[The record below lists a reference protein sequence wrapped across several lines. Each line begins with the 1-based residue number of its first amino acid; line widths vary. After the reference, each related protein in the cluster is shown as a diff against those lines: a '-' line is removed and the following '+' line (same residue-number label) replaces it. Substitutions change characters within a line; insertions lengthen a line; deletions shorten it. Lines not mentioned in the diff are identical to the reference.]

1 MQHYEPLRL
10 LRKTARALRLSDSAL
25 SQYELLLSYT
35 KAIDWQSGNL
45 CICWMSVQ
53 KVAEKLGKSVRQVQ
67 YNNKQLMQ
75 ASLIAFRDSAN
86 YRRCGQRNKA
96 GVIEWAYGVDLKPI
110 PGAGWMISRH

>member
-10 LRKTARALRLSDSAL
+10 LRRAAHALRLSDSAL

-35 KAIDWQSGNL
+35 KAIDWRSGNL

-53 KVAEKLGKSVRQVQ
+53 KIAEKLAKSVRQVQ

-75 ASLIAFRDSAN
+75 AGLIAFRDSAR

-110 PGAGWMISRH
+110 LEPAG